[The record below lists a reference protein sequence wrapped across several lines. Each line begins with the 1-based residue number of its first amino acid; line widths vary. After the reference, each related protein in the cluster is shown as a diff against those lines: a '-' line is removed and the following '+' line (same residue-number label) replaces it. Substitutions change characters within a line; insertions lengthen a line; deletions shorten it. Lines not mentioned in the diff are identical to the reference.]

1 MSELIR
7 NKQDL
12 ISYLTTKKIASKNM
26 PEYVNVTSQLRKSV
40 LTDESQGSFIYK
52 GRHTQ
57 FDFKNLGGGVY
68 RASIKKE
75 RASHVVKAVGVIGGE
90 S

>member
-12 ISYLTTKKIASKNM
+12 IWYLTTKQIAGKNP
-26 PEYVNVTSQLRKSV
+26 PEYVNVTSALRKSV
-40 LTDESQGSFIYK
+40 LTDETQGTFIHK
-52 GRHTQ
+52 GRHRE

-68 RASIKKE
+68 RASIKK
-75 RASHVVKAVGVIGGE
+75 
-90 S
+90 